1 MNTSCTGVIK
11 LEPLANYLKQYKE
24 GSVVEQIEQGSKHTP
39 ERERE
44 RDLLFS
50 NSIHLVLQT
59 YQDHPKLTSTQF
71 FDLIMTIHQ
80 TLNESSGGNEKVE
93 ELLKFIENF
102 QAPV

>member
-1 MNTSCTGVIK
+1 MLSSKSNKVRNTH
-11 LEPLANYLKQYKE
+11 P
-24 GSVVEQIEQGSKHTP
+24 
-39 ERERE
+39 RERE